1 MAELVRLSST
11 LCRRCRRGAECA
23 HSALAGCRGAKDGL
37 PGSPL
42 HCTRQREAVAI
53 TAELPLKAGMR
64 KATSTRDSRTAQLP
78 APPRLSSRHILCT
91 SPTTRADQWLLGA
104 ASLFDGYAV
113 GGVCVKGTVRRTES
127 GGGCGRVAAWQ
138 ARERGTAIEHTSER
152 RTDDFS
158 TPHFSHS
165 RAASTGHCSRFP
177 PQSQPLSTDLCS
189 AHRRSRAAIA
199 ASRSCSCSAD
209 GDLCSLCLVPKV
221 DGTATLL
228 V

>member
-158 TPHFSHS
+158 TPHFTAQPSSVHWPLQS
-165 RAASTGHCSRFP
+165 FSPTVSAAVHRPLLCSSTVARGHCSVA
-177 PQSQPLSTDLCS
+177 QLQLQC
-189 AHRRSRAAIA
+189 RR
-199 ASRSCSCSAD
+199 
-209 GDLCSLCLVPKV
+209 
-221 DGTATLL
+221 
-228 V
+228 